1 MRYSLLSLQFAL
13 GAGPPAIALV
23 WFGWR
28 PILFLVIVAAAMWL
42 WVAGTLALARFLAGV
57 LCSVMR

>member
-1 MRYSLLSLQFAL
+1 MRYSLRSLHL
-13 GAGPPAIALV
+13 VIGAGPPAIAVL

-42 WVAGTLALARFLAGV
+42 WVAGTLALARFLAEIF
-57 LCSVMR
+57 CSVMR

>member
-1 MRYSLLSLQFAL
+1 MRYSLRTLQIGI

-28 PILFLVIVAAAMWL
+28 PILFLVIAAAAIWL
-42 WVAGTLALARFLAGV
+42 WVAATLALARFLAGV
-57 LCSVMR
+57 MCSVMR